1 MKMIFLFLATAA
13 LSYGCGQN
21 SQTTASFGLNEIKAG
36 NIVGGTEV
44 DPAKTITSYIV
55 SIGGGCAGSII
66 APKWILTAAHC
77 KPLFNSKITG
87 GSIKLRDSKR
97 IQLKVLKSYVHPNYD
112 TPESSNDFALL
123 ELVNPIDFSTLK
135 TLSAITIADSNLE
148 TSGGLEEGTMA
159 TVLGWG
165 VTREN
170 GSQPS
175 VMREVDVP
183 LVSRER
189 ANAPG
194 AYNGDINESMIAAG
208 YDQGGKDSCQGD
220 SGGPLVTKNADGS
233 LTLIGVVSFGEGCA
247 RAKKF
252 GIYSNV
258 AYANEWI
265 QSIINK

>member
-1 MKMIFLFLATAA
+1 MKMIFLFLVTATLA
-13 LSYGCGQN
+13 YGCGQN
-21 SQTTASFGLNEIKAG
+21 SSTTSPGSNQIKAG

-44 DPAKTITSYIV
+44 DPTKTDTSYIV

-66 APKWILTAAHC
+66 ASKWILTAAHC
-77 KPLFNSKITG
+77 RPVFNSKITG
-87 GSIKLRDSKR
+87 GSINLRDSKR
-97 IQLKVLKSYVHPNYD
+97 IQLKVLRSYVHPKYD
-112 TPESSNDFALL
+112 TPDSANDIALL
-123 ELVNPIDFSTLK
+123 ELSTPIDFNTTR
-135 TLSAITIADSNLE
+135 TLSAISIADSNLE
-148 TSGGLEEGTMA
+148 TSGGLEEGLMA

-175 VMREVDVP
+175 IMREVDVP

-189 ANAPG
+189 ANAPA
-194 AYNGDINESMIAAG
+194 AYNGSINESMIAAG
-208 YDQGGKDSCQGD
+208 YDKGGKDSCQGD
-220 SGGPLVTKNADGS
+220 SGGPLIIKNTDGTK
-233 LTLIGVVSFGEGCA
+233 TLIGVVSFGQGCA
-247 RAKKF
+247 RAYKY

>member
-1 MKMIFLFLATAA
+1 MKMIFLFLVTATLA
-13 LSYGCGQN
+13 YGCGQN
-21 SQTTASFGLNEIKAG
+21 SETSYGTNQIKSA
-36 NIVGGTEV
+36 IVGGTEV
-44 DPAKTITSYIV
+44 DPSKTDTSYIV

-77 KPLFNSKITG
+77 KPLFGRSVTG
-87 GSIKLRDSKR
+87 GSVNLKDSKR
-97 IQLKVLKSYVHPNYD
+97 IQLKVLRSYVHPKYD
-112 TPESSNDFALL
+112 TPDSANDFALL
-123 ELVNPIDFSTLK
+123 ELASPIDFGTMK

-148 TSGGLEEGTMA
+148 TSGGLEDGMMA

-175 VMREVDVP
+175 IMREVDVP

-189 ANAPG
+189 ANAPS
-194 AYNGDINESMIAAG
+194 AYNGAINESMLAAG
-208 YDQGGKDSCQGD
+208 YDKGGKDSCQGD
-220 SGGPLVTKNADGS
+220 SGGPLITKGASGS

-247 RAKKF
+247 RANKY

-258 AYANEWI
+258 AFANEWI
-265 QSIINK
+265 QSIMNK

>member
-1 MKMIFLFLATAA
+1 MKMIFLLAT
-13 LSYGCGQN
+13 LSLTN
-21 SQTTASFGLNEIKAG
+21 LVSASTLDKLQIRNDK
-36 NIVGGTEV
+36 IVGGIQV
-44 DPAKTITSYIV
+44 DPSTDTSYIV

-66 APKWILTAAHC
+66 DEKWILTAAHC
-77 KPLFNSKITG
+77 KSLFSRTITG
-87 GSIKLRDSKR
+87 GSIDLRASDRVK
-97 IQLKVLKSYVHPNYD
+97 LKVVKSYIHPKYSASK
-112 TPESSNDFALL
+112 SSHDYALL
-123 ELVNPIDFSTLK
+123 ELASAIDFTNGKLGK
-135 TLSAITIADSNLE
+135 IEIADSNLE
-148 TSGGLEEGTMA
+148 TSGGLEDGIVA

-189 ANAPG
+189 ANARE
-194 AYNGDINESMIAAG
+194 AYNGQINEAMIAAG

-220 SGGPLVTKNADGS
+220 SGGPLIIRDKAAGTH
-233 LTLIGVVSFGEGCA
+233 TLVGVVSFGDGCA
-247 RAKKF
+247 RPKKY

-265 QSIINK
+265 RSVMNK

>member
-1 MKMIFLFLATAA
+1 MKMIFLFLVTATLA
-13 LSYGCGQN
+13 YGCGQN
-21 SQTTASFGLNEIKAG
+21 GASTSTNQIKAG

-44 DPAKTITSYIV
+44 DPTKTDTSYIV

-66 APKWILTAAHC
+66 ASKWILTAAHC
-77 KPLFNSKITG
+77 KPVFNSKITG
-87 GSIKLRDSKR
+87 GSVNLRDSKR
-97 IQLKVLKSYVHPNYD
+97 IQLKVLRSYVHPKYD
-112 TPESSNDFALL
+112 TPDSANDIALL
-123 ELVNPIDFSTLK
+123 ELSAPIDFSTMK

-148 TSGGLEEGTMA
+148 TSGGLEEGVMA

-175 VMREVDVP
+175 IMREVDVP

-194 AYNGDINESMIAAG
+194 SYNGAINESMIAAG
-208 YDQGGKDSCQGD
+208 YDKGGKDSCQGD
-220 SGGPLVTKNADGS
+220 SGGPLITKNSDGTM
-233 LTLIGVVSFGEGCA
+233 TLIGVVSFGEGCA
-247 RAKKF
+247 RAKKY

-265 QSIINK
+265 NSIINK